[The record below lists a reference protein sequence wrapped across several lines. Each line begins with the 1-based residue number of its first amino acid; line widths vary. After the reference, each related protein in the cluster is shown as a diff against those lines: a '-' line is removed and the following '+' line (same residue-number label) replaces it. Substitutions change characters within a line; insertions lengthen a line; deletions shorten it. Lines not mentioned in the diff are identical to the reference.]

1 MQIDIIAVGKIKE
14 NYIQKGLQEYLKRLG
29 PYVRLGIIEVS
40 DEKTP
45 VNTSFAEEKEIRQ
58 KEGIKILA
66 KVKPDSFVIALEIN
80 GVSLTS
86 EAFAKKI
93 EQLMV
98 DGRSHL
104 TFIIGGSIGL
114 SDDIK
119 KKADLAISFGNLTYP
134 HQLIRLIL
142 LEQIYRCFK
151 IIRKE
156 PYHK

>member
-14 NYIQKGLQEYLKRLG
+14 DYTQKGLQEYLKRLVS
-29 PYVRLGIIEVS
+29 YAKISIIEIN

-45 VNTSFAEEKEIRQ
+45 VNASFAEEEGIRQ
-58 KEGIKILA
+58 KEGDKILA
-66 KVKPDSFVIALEIN
+66 KIKPDSFVIVLDIN
-80 GVSLTS
+80 GETPTS
-86 EAFAKKI
+86 EVFAKKI
-93 EQLMV
+93 EQLMI
-98 DGRSHL
+98 DGKSHM

-119 KKADLAISFGNLTYP
+119 KKADLSVSFGHFTYP
-134 HQLIRLIL
+134 HQLMRLIL

>member
-14 NYIQKGLQEYLKRLG
+14 NYIQKGLQEYLKRLA
-29 PYVRLGIIEVS
+29 PYVKTGVIEVG

-45 VNTSFAEEKEIRQ
+45 VNASFAEEERIKQ
-58 KEGIKILA
+58 KEGAKILA
-66 KVKPDSFVIALEIN
+66 KIKPDSFIITLEIN
-80 GVSLTS
+80 GEPLTS
-86 EAFAKKI
+86 EAFAKRV
-93 EQLMV
+93 EQLMI

-119 KKADLAISFGNLTYP
+119 KKADLAISFGNITYP